1 MFNSNKLKKN
11 HRWPFFDER
20 VHHFKE
26 VSGKDMSIERLHEI
40 LETDVSYFSIDL
52 VLSKHMNT
60 TITNNT
66 SKSYKW
72 KKMKGC
78 FNTNGEQLYAWMYK
92 IGNEEFKNIEFGT
105 IQDFKTIV
113 SKNINNITS
122 EL

>member
-1 MFNSNKLKKN
+1 MFNSKKLKKN

-66 SKSYKW
+66 SKSYKL